1 MEEGPADTVQRAPR
15 HPYTSRLLA
24 AAPVADPAQQ
34 ALRRRAWRHLTT

>member
-1 MEEGPADTVQRAPR
+1 MLRAPR

-34 ALRRRAWRHLTT
+34 ALRRAAWRQLNSASS